1 MIDLAIITARGGSVG
16 LPGKN
21 IRLLGGVPL
30 IAWTVRA
37 ALASSRFL
45 RVVVD
50 TDDEGIAAAG
60 KAFGAEVP
68 YLRPACLATSAASS
82 ADVVRHCL
90 DRLAVDRD
98 FALLQPTS
106 PFRCA
111 RHLREAVDQYR
122 QSGAPSVIGVTSGK
136 PVEWALTIGEGGVL
150 SSAVDRAT
158 EVARRQDATP
168 VVMPNGALYVTSSAK
183 FRDGGSFRPT
193 GTVGYLMGM
202 IDSIDIDT
210 AEDFAV
216 AEAVVATRLRSIDGC

>member
-1 MIDLAIITARGGSVG
+1 MIDLAIIPARGGSVG

-21 IRLLGGVPL
+21 IRLLGGLPL

-50 TDDEGIAAAG
+50 TDDEDIAAVG
-60 KAFGAEVP
+60 KACGAEVP
-68 YLRPACLATSAASS
+68 FLRPAYLATSTTSS

-111 RHLREAVDQYR
+111 RHLRDAVDQYR
-122 QSGAPSVIGVTSGK
+122 QSGAPSVIGVTNGK
-136 PVEWALTIGEGGVL
+136 PVEWALTVGEGGVL
-150 SSAVDRAT
+150 SSAFERAA

-168 VVMPNGALYVTSSAK
+168 VVMPNGALYLTSSAK
-183 FRDGGSFRPT
+183 FRDCGSFRPA
-193 GTVGYLMGM
+193 GAAGYLMGM

-216 AEAVVATRLRSIDGC
+216 AEAVVAAGLRGVDG